1 VEESYPMQATVY
13 KFTYKV
19 GKYVFEEMSMS
30 VFEKLEELGYEIILR
45 DSDLIRPWE
54 SEGGYGIYL
63 PVSKQT
69 VKIFKQY
76 ERYMTIIDEEMV
88 RAAELK
94 LLENVRDSESYS
106 FYIGTDE
113 QGYLCLG
120 INIVRKVNNGDDSTI
135 EHEHVS
141 FYERITK

>member
-1 VEESYPMQATVY
+1 
-13 KFTYKV
+13 
-19 GKYVFEEMSMS
+19 MS
-30 VFEKLEELGYEIILR
+30 GHCHRPALR
-45 DSDLIRPWE
+45 F
-54 SEGGYGIYL
+54 YL

-76 ERYMTIIDEEMV
+76 ERYITIIDEEMV

-120 INIVRKVNNGDDSTI
+120 IDIVRKVNNGDDSTI